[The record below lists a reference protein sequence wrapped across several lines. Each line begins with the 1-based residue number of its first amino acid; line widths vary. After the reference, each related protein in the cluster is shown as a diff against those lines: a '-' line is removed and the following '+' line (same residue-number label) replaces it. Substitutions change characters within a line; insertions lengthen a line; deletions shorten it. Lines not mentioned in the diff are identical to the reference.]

1 MASTE
6 FVGKRGMPQGEGDA
20 FSKFQMVS
28 RAFYIDTICRM
39 LKVL

>member
-6 FVGKRGMPQGEGDA
+6 FVGKRGTPQGEGDA

-28 RAFYIDTICRM
+28 RGILY
-39 LKVL
+39 